1 MLLLTRFT
9 DNVHLAPIALENFI
23 DNMSVREA
31 CISDSINQSFYPLIE
46 ALR

>member
-1 MLLLTRFT
+1 MLLLIRFT

-23 DNMSVREA
+23 ENMSVREA
-31 CISDSINQSFYPLIE
+31 CISDSISQSFYRLIK